1 MSKLH
6 GSVSS
11 QELVRLRAGDLI
23 LRGFDNDEIMET
35 LEVSLSSVQRWRTVQ
50 RWRKKVENEGLNALV
65 RKPGSGAESK
75 LTSKQLEE
83 LKTILKQGA
92 IASGYQ
98 TDRWTSRIVAD
109 LIFKKWKVSYNRN
122 YVRQLLHDLGFS
134 YQKPTTKS
142 KKHCPAAVKRWR
154 KHDWTR
160 IKKK

>member
-1 MSKLH
+1 MSRLQ
-6 GSVSS
+6 GSVSD

-23 LRGFDNDEIMET
+23 ERGFDNSEIMET
-35 LEVSLSSVQRWRTVQ
+35 LEVSLSSVQRWR
-50 RWRKKVENEGLNALV
+50 KKVESGGLHALS

-75 LTSKQLEE
+75 LTTDQLEK
-83 LKTILKQGA
+83 LKTILSQGA
-92 IASGYQ
+92 VASGYQ

-109 LIFKKWKVSYNRN
+109 LIRKKWDVDYCHSKVRK
-122 YVRQLLHDLGFS
+122 LLQDLGFS

-154 KHDWTR
+154 KQDWAR

>member
-6 GSVSS
+6 GSVSD

-23 LRGFDNDEIMET
+23 ERGFDNEEIMET
-35 LEVSLSSVQRWRTVQ
+35 LEVSLSSVQRWR
-50 RWRKKVENEGLNALV
+50 KKVENGGLHALS
-65 RKPGSGAESK
+65 RKPGSGAEAK
-75 LTSKQLEE
+75 LTSEQLEK
-83 LKTILKQGA
+83 LKTILSQGA
-92 IASGYQ
+92 ITSGYQ

-109 LIFKKWKVSYNRN
+109 LIRKKWDVNYCHSKVRK
-122 YVRQLLHDLGFS
+122 LLKDLGFS

-154 KHDWTR
+154 KYDWVR